1 LDFGLAREVQE
12 DASDDSTATAEGVI
26 LGTPYFMSPEQVRGR
41 SDIDHR
47 SDLWSLGVII
57 FRAITGIRP
66 FGRGAAADCVLQLC
80 SAPNPRASVVA
91 RDLPEDVDK
100 FFETALARDVSKRFS
115 SVKEMAAA
123 FADIAKL
130 ASSGERV
137 HSDLTADRPATPNE
151 RS

>member
-1 LDFGLAREVQE
+1 
-12 DASDDSTATAEGVI
+12 
-26 LGTPYFMSPEQVRGR
+26 R

-66 FGRGAAADCVLQLC
+66 FGRGAPADIIVQIC
-80 SAPNPRASVVA
+80 SDPIPRASAVA
-91 RDLPEDVDK
+91 RDLPEDVDR

-137 HSDLTADRPATPNE
+137 QNDLVTERPATPNE
-151 RS
+151 RSVAPMDRLATPK